1 MPLDLDKVVR
11 TVINSTKENFL
22 SNLKE
27 NLDDRLYTKMS
38 ENYLLTLNEFFSE
51 KEEIQGQ
58 KEQKINES
66 VKIEKNIDSLLKNLK
81 ESYFENKTIL
91 HKFRDGNTVAI
102 APEDSS
108 LLIKM
113 HDNLNIMNQD
123 RMRKLMSE
131 SFSEYNKILKFSK
144 KHIER
149 TL

>member
-1 MPLDLDKVVR
+1 MPLNLDKVVR
-11 TVINSTKENFL
+11 TVISSTKENFL

-38 ENYLLTLNEFFSE
+38 ENYVIKMNEFFSKTEE
-51 KEEIQGQ
+51 KQEEKQ
-58 KEQKINES
+58 EKIEES
-66 VKIEKNIDSLLKNLK
+66 VKIEKNVDSLLKNLK

-91 HKFRDGNTVAI
+91 HKFRDGNSVAI
-102 APEDSS
+102 TPEDSS

-144 KHIER
+144 KHTER
-149 TL
+149 IS